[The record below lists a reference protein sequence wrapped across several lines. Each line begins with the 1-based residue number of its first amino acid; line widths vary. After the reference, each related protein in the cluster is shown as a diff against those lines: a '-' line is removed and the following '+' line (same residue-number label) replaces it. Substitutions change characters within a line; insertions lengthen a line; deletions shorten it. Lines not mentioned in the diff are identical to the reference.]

1 MLDFYRIAANSG
13 TIVSF
18 LDLMPEISVG
28 AQIFDLVFH
37 PSHSTVYT
45 GLLTG
50 HVKAFSYDDQG
61 NHKRTFSVRPS
72 KRSCRGLAINED
84 GTHLYAVG
92 KSKALKCVPQK
103 FVLTHHDEINGG
115 TCSIIDT
122 ATENVEIRAGA
133 HE

>member
-1 MLDFYRIAANSG
+1 
-13 TIVSF
+13 
-18 LDLMPEISVG
+18 MPEIPVG

-50 HVKAFSYDDQG
+50 HVRAFSYDDQG

-92 KSKALKCVPQK
+92 KSKALKCVLQK
-103 FVLTHHDEINGG
+103 SVPTDGIDDGA
-115 TCSIIDT
+115 CSIIDT